1 MLKPSADLII
11 DPKQSRYSLVVGV
24 AKRARQIVEE
34 AEKNGQI
41 LVEKPVDLAVHD
53 FMDHKYR
60 LIECPIEN
68 DDEPE
73 EDEMPVTTSSSDEAP
88 VQEDASAEEG
98 TPSESEQE

>member
-34 AEKNGQI
+34 AEKAGEI

-53 FMDHKYR
+53 LS
-60 LIECPIEN
+60 LIHI
-68 DDEPE
+68 
-73 EDEMPVTTSSSDEAP
+73 
-88 VQEDASAEEG
+88 
-98 TPSESEQE
+98 

>member
-41 LVEKPVDLAVHD
+41 LIEKPVDLAVHD
-53 FMDHKYR
+53 FMDEKYR
-60 LIECPIEN
+60 LVECPIEN

-73 EDEMPVTTSSSDEAP
+73 EDDNPVEEA
-88 VQEDASAEEG
+88 AEEQEL
-98 TPSESEQE
+98 PAENEQE

>member
-41 LVEKPVDLAVHD
+41 LIEKPVDLAVHD
-53 FMDHKYR
+53 FMDEKYR
-60 LIECPIEN
+60 LVECPIEN

-73 EDEMPVTTSSSDEAP
+73 ENDNPVEEA
-88 VQEDASAEEG
+88 AEEEELP
-98 TPSESEQE
+98 TENEQE

>member
-41 LVEKPVDLAVHD
+41 LIEKPVDLAVHD
-53 FMDHKYR
+53 FMDEKYR
-60 LIECPIEN
+60 LVECPIEN

-73 EDEMPVTTSSSDEAP
+73 EDDNPVEEA
-88 VQEDASAEEG
+88 AEEQELP
-98 TPSESEQE
+98 TENEQE

>member
-34 AEKNGQI
+34 AEKAGEI

-53 FMDHKYR
+53 FMEGKYR
-60 LIECPIEN
+60 LIEQPC
-68 DDEPE
+68 
-73 EDEMPVTTSSSDEAP
+73 
-88 VQEDASAEEG
+88 G
-98 TPSESEQE
+98 KRR

>member
-41 LVEKPVDLAVHD
+41 LIEKPVDLAVHD
-53 FMDHKYR
+53 FMDEKYR
-60 LIECPIEN
+60 LVECPIEN

-73 EDEMPVTTSSSDEAP
+73 ENDNPVEEA
-88 VQEDASAEEG
+88 AEEQEL
-98 TPSESEQE
+98 PAENEQE

>member
-11 DPKQSRYSLVVGV
+11 DPKRSRYSLVVGV

-41 LVEKPVDLAVHD
+41 LIEKPVDLAVHD
-53 FMDHKYR
+53 FMDEKYR
-60 LIECPIEN
+60 LVECPIEN

-73 EDEMPVTTSSSDEAP
+73 ENDNPVEEA
-88 VQEDASAEEG
+88 AEEQELP
-98 TPSESEQE
+98 TENEQE

>member
-41 LVEKPVDLAVHD
+41 LIEKPVDLAVHD
-53 FMDHKYR
+53 FMDENYR
-60 LIECPIEN
+60 LVECPIEN

-73 EDEMPVTTSSSDEAP
+73 EDDNPVEEA
-88 VQEDASAEEG
+88 AEEQELP
-98 TPSESEQE
+98 TENEQE

>member
-41 LVEKPVDLAVHD
+41 LIEKPVDLAVHD
-53 FMDHKYR
+53 FMDEKYR
-60 LIECPIEN
+60 LVEGPMEN
-68 DDEPE
+68 DDEQE
-73 EDEMPVTTSSSDEAP
+73 EDDNPVEEA
-88 VQEDASAEEG
+88 AEEQELP
-98 TPSESEQE
+98 TENEQE